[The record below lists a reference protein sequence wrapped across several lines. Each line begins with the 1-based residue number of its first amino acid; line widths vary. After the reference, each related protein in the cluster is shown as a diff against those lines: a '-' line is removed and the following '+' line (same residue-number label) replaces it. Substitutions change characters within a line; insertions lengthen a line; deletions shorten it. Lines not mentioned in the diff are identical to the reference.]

1 MVAVGDVIGKFGS
14 RKAAEKELSR
24 LGFTKT
30 KAGWMGTTSGAQ
42 IIYLP
47 ATKRYQV
54 QKVVPA

>member
-1 MVAVGDVIGKFGS
+1 MVAVGDVLGKFSS
-14 RKAAEKELSR
+14 RKADEKEAAS
-24 LGFTKT
+24 LGYVKT